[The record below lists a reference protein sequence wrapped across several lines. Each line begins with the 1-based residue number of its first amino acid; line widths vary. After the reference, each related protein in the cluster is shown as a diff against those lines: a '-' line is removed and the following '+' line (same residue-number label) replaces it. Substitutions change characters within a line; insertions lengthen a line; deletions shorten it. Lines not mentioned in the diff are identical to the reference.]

1 MAYIEKTHGDF
12 SLFAVWGCKISTC
25 CAYSIYG
32 NVHIPGDTL
41 NIFRRFR
48 QSAISH
54 PVAFSNMYER
64 NRLSVFRYIY
74 SLVGGSTYDAEDLT
88 AETFMRAWK
97 ARHNFEGN
105 VERAIGWLIDIARKL
120 VIDNY
125 RRNTVRKTSSLPP
138 NLKADSTTEE
148 EVLVIQQKQRLLDLL
163 NELPTDQREI
173 LVLRYM
179 LGWKV
184 NQIAAH
190 LRLSENNIS
199 VIIHR
204 TLAVLREQ
212 MDVTVQGK
220 PYETETRSR

>member
-1 MAYIEKTHGDF
+1 M
-12 SLFAVWGCKISTC
+12 
-25 CAYSIYG
+25 
-32 NVHIPGDTL
+32 

-74 SLVGGSTYDAEDLT
+74 SLVGGSTDDAEDLT

-105 VERAIGWLIDIARKL
+105 VDIAIGWLIGIARRL

-125 RRNTVRKTSSLPP
+125 RRNAVRKTSNLHP
-138 NLKADSTTEE
+138 NLKAGSTTEE

-163 NELPTDQREI
+163 NELPNDQREVI
-173 LVLRYM
+173 VLRYM

-190 LRLSENNIS
+190 MGLSENNIS

-204 TLAVLREQ
+204 ILAILREQ
-212 MDVTVQGK
+212 MDVRSQGK
-220 PYETETRSR
+220 PYETRS

>member
-1 MAYIEKTHGDF
+1 M
-12 SLFAVWGCKISTC
+12 
-25 CAYSIYG
+25 
-32 NVHIPGDTL
+32 
-41 NIFRRFR
+41 NIFGRFR

-54 PVAFSNMYER
+54 PTAFSHMYER

-74 SLVGGSTYDAEDLT
+74 SLVGGSTDDAEDLT
-88 AETFMRAWK
+88 AETFIHAWK
-97 ARHNFEGN
+97 ARHSFEGN
-105 VERAIGWLIDIARKL
+105 VDRAIGWLIGIARKL

-125 RRNTVRKTSSLPP
+125 RRNAVRKTSSLPP
-138 NLKADSTTEE
+138 NLKADSATEE

-173 LVLRYM
+173 LVLRYI
-179 LGWKV
+179 LGWRV

-199 VIIHR
+199 VTIHR

-212 MDVTVQGK
+212 IDATVLRK
-220 PYETETRSR
+220 TL

>member
-1 MAYIEKTHGDF
+1 MGD
-12 SLFAVWGCKISTC
+12 A
-25 CAYSIYG
+25 
-32 NVHIPGDTL
+32 L

-54 PVAFSNMYER
+54 PTAFSHMYER

-74 SLVGGSTYDAEDLT
+74 SLVGGSTDDAEDLT
-88 AETFMRAWK
+88 AETFIRAWK
-97 ARHNFEGN
+97 ARHSFEGN
-105 VERAIGWLIDIARKL
+105 VDIAIGWLIGIARRL

-125 RRNTVRKTSSLPP
+125 RRNAVRKTSNLHP
-138 NLKADSTTEE
+138 NLKAGSTTEE

-163 NELPTDQREI
+163 NELPNDQREVI
-173 LVLRYM
+173 VLRYM

-190 LRLSENNIS
+190 MGLSENNIS

-204 TLAVLREQ
+204 ILAILREQ
-212 MDVTVQGK
+212 MDVRSQGK
-220 PYETETRSR
+220 PYETRS